1 MNTEITIN
9 KQELLKILNLLHRQ
23 MRLDYDT
30 LYNKNKLIKDIMGKE
45 FAAEILGESSNE
57 VIEHSIYEL
66 SDLYKYF
73 PHTIT
78 IESIIWS
85 ILRVLAIQDE
95 KVQWCFMADG
105 EMDTKLL
112 NLSHNEDLPYAVTI
126 FDWIYF
132 YDDDFETFIDNM
144 YKCLTTKLSDEF
156 SKFKIKFDNKTDIIN
171 YINDFPIMLDK

>member
-9 KQELLKILNLLHRQ
+9 KQELLKILNLLHKQ
-23 MRLDYDT
+23 IRLDYDT
-30 LYNKNKLIKDIMGKE
+30 LYNKNQLIKTIMGKKFTLE
-45 FAAEILGESSNE
+45 VLGEGPNGD
-57 VIEHSIYEL
+57 IEHNIYEFE
-66 SDLYKYF
+66 DLYKYY
-73 PHTIT
+73 PHIIT

-85 ILRVLAIQDE
+85 ILRTLALQDE
-95 KVQWCFMADG
+95 KVQWCFIADM
-105 EMDTKLL
+105 EMDTQLL
-112 NLSHNEDLPYAVTI
+112 DLSHNVDLPYAVTI